1 MNIQDMQKLRQETG
15 AGLLDCRN
23 AWTEAGGD
31 MDKAIA
37 LLHEKGMAIAQK
49 KAERVAADGIAFA
62 KVFDD
67 CAVLLEVNSETDFVA
82 GNEAFIG
89 SVERIADTIAL
100 RRPADLAALAAC
112 QAANQDLTVGAML
125 QRMVL
130 MFRENLVIRRFDI
143 VTGDRLFAYM
153 HQNGRIGVVLSL
165 SVNGPADQDLIN
177 RIGQELALQIAAMN
191 PPYISIQSI
200 DEATL
205 SAIRGDIVAEVH
217 ADLALRN
224 KPESVRERIV
234 AGRFEKFL
242 STNCLMEQPSIR
254 EESRSVRDQIRSM
267 MDHEPL
273 DIVVT
278 AFRRFEK
285 GEGLEA
291 ETAYCP
297 LFGRQVV
304 I

>member
-1 MNIQDMQKLRQETG
+1 MNIQEMQKLRQETG

-31 MDKAIA
+31 MDRAIA
-37 LLHEKGMAIAQK
+37 LLHEKGMAIARK

-62 KVFDD
+62 KVYAG

-82 GNEAFIG
+82 GNEAFVV

-100 RRPADLAALAAC
+100 HQPADVVALSAC
-112 QAANQDLTVGAML
+112 RTSDQDLTIGELL
-125 QRMVL
+125 QRMIL
-130 MFRENLVIRRFDI
+130 MFRENLVIRRFEI

-165 SVNGPADQDLIN
+165 SVSETIDPDLIV
-177 RIGQELALQIAAMN
+177 RIGQELTLQIAAMN
-191 PPYISIQSI
+191 PQYVSIQSM
-200 DEATL
+200 DQETL
-205 SAIRGDIVAEVH
+205 STIRRDIVAEVNE
-217 ADLALRN
+217 DVALKS

-234 AGRFEKFL
+234 AGRFEKYL
-242 STNCLMEQPSIR
+242 STHCLMEQPSIR
-254 EESRSVRDQIRSM
+254 EESRSVREQIRSIL
-267 MDHEPL
+267 DSESR

-278 AFRRFEK
+278 AFHRFEK
-285 GEGLEA
+285 GEGLEV